1 MNITEIDSYITDSN
15 QPRPLLSRIFLSAKY
30 MFYPQLVWHVCIHS
44 RRAAKRFYSGAEWA
58 EGSLAIM
65 KSLENVGVKVE
76 INGIKNISG
85 FEGPAVF
92 IGNHMSALET
102 FVLPCIIQPLKV
114 VTFVVKRSLIDTPV
128 FKYLMRSR
136 DPITVGRT
144 NPREDLKAVLE
155 EGIKKLQ
162 AGISIVIFPQSTRSV
177 VFKPEEFNTLGVKL
191 ASRAGV
197 PIVPFALKTDAWG
210 IGKHLKD
217 FGPID
222 RNKVV
227 HFTFGE
233 PMIVKGRGT
242 SEHETIIR
250 FIQGKLQAW
259 DKEESHLREHREFL
273 E

>member
-1 MNITEIDSYITDSN
+1 M
-15 QPRPLLSRIFLSAKY
+15 Q
-30 MFYPQLVWHVCIHS
+30 S
-44 RRAAKRFYSGAEWA
+44 RRAAMRFYSGAEWA

-76 INGIKNISG
+76 INGINNISS

-114 VTFVVKRSLIDTPV
+114 VTFVVKKSLIDTPV

-155 EGIKKLQ
+155 GGIKKLR

-210 IGKHLKD
+210 IGKRLKD
-217 FGPID
+217 FGLID
-222 RNKVV
+222 RNKIV

-233 PMIVKGRGT
+233 PIEVEGRGT
-242 SEHETIIR
+242 AEHEKIVM
-250 FIQGKLQAW
+250 FIQKKLEEW
-259 DKEESHLREHREFL
+259 GKEENNE
-273 E
+273 